1 MDCDALTS
9 ASATFIQKLR
19 CGLCNEKCCNYSYF
33 ISDDFL
39 FIVIDRLTLVR
50 IPHSTHLF
58 PKGFAFNIMFLTW
71 CVFGGFLW

>member
-19 CGLCNEKCCNYSYF
+19 CGFCNEQCCNFSYF

-39 FIVIDRLTLVR
+39 FIVIVSCALMHDGQLRCDEMKKYV
-50 IPHSTHLF
+50 
-58 PKGFAFNIMFLTW
+58 
-71 CVFGGFLW
+71 